1 MMKLRMKVLAALCL
15 VVPLASANAAL
26 SDTVTV
32 RDGFYGD
39 HSITIVEGAELGAPI
54 VVGGSAIFGQRF
66 DLYFLEPGT
75 GLISDH
81 LFSRGGP
88 FPGIGD
94 DILFSSDG
102 MDDPV
107 LGTACDATKMHCI
120 VETGFD
126 QDVTSEVRAALPNP
140 SQFCGGGGTCQ
151 FIVRSDVSEVPEPTT
166 MALLGL
172 GFASLMLRRRN
183 AS

>member
-1 MMKLRMKVLAALCL
+1 MKSRTNWLAALCL
-15 VVPLASANAAL
+15 LAPLAGANAAL

-39 HSITIVEGAELGAPI
+39 HSITIDEGAELGDPI

-81 LFSRGGP
+81 LFSRGGA

-102 MDDPV
+102 MNDPV
-107 LGTACDATKMHCI
+107 LGTACDSSMHCLL
-120 VETGFD
+120 ETGLD
-126 QDVTSEVRAALPNP
+126 QDVTAEVRAALPDP
-140 SQFCGGGGTCQ
+140 SKFCGGGGVCQ
-151 FIVRSDVSEVPEPTT
+151 FIVRSDLSDVPEPTP

-172 GFASLMLRRRN
+172 GLVGLMMRRRS
-183 AS
+183 AG

>member
-39 HSITIVEGAELGAPI
+39 HSITIVEGTEFGPPI

-81 LFSRGGP
+81 LFSRGGGV
-88 FPGIGD
+88 FPGIDD

-102 MDDPV
+102 MNDPV
-107 LGTACDATKMHCI
+107 LGTACDATMHCI
-120 VETGFD
+120 FETGFD
-126 QDVTSEVRAALPNP
+126 QDVTSEVRAALPDP
-140 SQFCGGGGTCQ
+140 SLFCGGGGTCQ
-151 FIVRSDVSEVPEPTT
+151 FIVNSDLPEPTT